1 MSTLEAS
8 QIAPRVSARQIA
20 AIGVVLLTILAVF
33 GVIGP
38 VLPAEATHPTI
49 EASVVCTNGV
59 VMIEW
64 TSRSWLQDP
73 TNDAASGNPSIFIR
87 FNGVKVAEGAYTA
100 ANNYEFSGS
109 NPWPDPNVT
118 TVMVLAYANAPFN
131 NGEGQGTSRG
141 RTVTLPPDCPNT
153 TTTTQPPTT
162 TTTQPPTTTTTQ
174 PPTTTTTQPPTTT
187 TTQPPTTTTTQPPT
201 TTTTEPPT
209 TTTTE
214 PPTTTTTQP
223 PTTTTGPPTISDTDV
238 LGIQVSAPENAQV
251 NQVTQET
258 LPFTGISTGSMA
270 LLAAAMAGAGLLLLL
285 AARQNDEKSP
295 ARSWN

>member
-1 MSTLEAS
+1 VKKLVT
-8 QIAPRVSARQIA
+8 RRTTG
-20 AIGVVLLTILAVF
+20 IGVILLLMSLVIAV
-33 GVIGP
+33 GLP
-38 VLPAEATHPTI
+38 VAA
-49 EASVVCTNGV
+49 
-59 VMIEW
+59 
-64 TSRSWLQDP
+64 
-73 TNDAASGNPSIFIR
+73 TNDNCTGQKGGWDVGVTSGPWGTITDNGNGSVSVTLNPGYSLELCVKGGDGFAA
-87 FNGVKVAEGAYTA
+87 Y
-100 ANNYEFSGS
+100 
-109 NPWPDPNVT
+109 NVT
-118 TVMVLAYANAPFN
+118 GSGGPFWPPADCGNARNPQQCGLSHWGIRNVVL
-131 NGEGQGTSRG
+131 T
-141 RTVTLPPDCPNT
+141 T

-187 TTQPPTTTTTQPPT
+187 TQPPTTTTQPP
-201 TTTTEPPT
+201 
-209 TTTTE
+209 
-214 PPTTTTTQP
+214 TTTTQP